1 MPLQCFPYK
10 ETIAGIEMLVNSFK
24 PPHPKQGKISC
35 HWASQFLVRSSPFW
49 HQSHS
54 AAQCL
59 ANCVKDS
66 PLQTLPQLILNS
78 LLSFDNSTTP
88 AELFLFG
95 SVCEC
100 GLRNTVVRLCNFVK
114 CGVLTLVREIPHNR
128 NYCCCQW
135 GYVMYVWF
143 WNSLPL
149 THNYFIIISMVSALT
164 WPDPVSAVLT
174 GKHESRNINKLWGVF
189 SHAD

>member
-1 MPLQCFPYK
+1 M
-10 ETIAGIEMLVNSFK
+10 
-24 PPHPKQGKISC
+24 
-35 HWASQFLVRSSPFW
+35 
-49 HQSHS
+49 
-54 AAQCL
+54 
-59 ANCVKDS
+59 
-66 PLQTLPQLILNS
+66 PQLILNS
-78 LLSFDNSTTP
+78 LLSFDNSPTHV
-88 AELFLFG
+88 ELFLFG

-100 GLRNTVVRLCNFVK
+100 GLRNTVVRLCDFVK

-174 GKHESRNINKLWGVF
+174 GKHESGNINKLRRSVF
-189 SHAD
+189 SCRLKRGDSENIFNIIGLLVWFLCNWFCRTRRCVCSTCGRCAATKKN